1 MKQDDY
7 SFDSASYGG
16 EEDKNSFKMGK
27 NEMPRK
33 TTYGGEEDKDS
44 FKMGRNEIPRNDGI
58 NSEVYSFEPSK
69 DIKDD
74 YFSQEKEV
82 GIGERL
88 SDYFFGPKGS
98 NTGEYLKEVTF

>member
-1 MKQDDY
+1 MKEDDY

-16 EEDKNSFKMGK
+16 EEDK
-27 NEMPRK
+27 
-33 TTYGGEEDKDS
+33 DS
-44 FKMGRNEIPRNDGI
+44 FQMGRNEVPRNDGI

-98 NTGEYLKEVTF
+98 NTGEYLKEVHNFLIALVN